1 MHALLYGSESTVVQP
16 RALKQYEPQGTIQDI
31 MYNQAA
37 GAQLFLCLR
46 EPHFFKKTIH
56 NSSSGTL
63 FQTIASTLDTPARKL
78 MQYEPEGQMKALLYH
93 GKEEVKENEQAVV
106 QVSYKGSKFFDT
118 QLSSFCLL

>member
-93 GKEEVKENEQAVV
+93 GKEEVNGEELAVV